1 MSDIFSDAYLTVE
14 YHSHMMNASFV
25 ETQSQLCSTLKN
37 QTPIPLEAYASCL
50 DAKSQF
56 YYTITFLLI
65 PLIFYLTEFLT
76 LTPEYEPT
84 GLRHRIAKVCNE
96 LKSPNLLW
104 CERLYKVCTA
114 VVLIVVTFFALVL
127 WQPVTAVCKF
137 YRDARYE
144 ASEGTI
150 KVNICLIFS

>member
-1 MSDIFSDAYLTVE
+1 MF
-14 YHSHMMNASFV
+14 
-25 ETQSQLCSTLKN
+25 
-37 QTPIPLEAYASCL
+37 
-50 DAKSQF
+50 QF

-84 GLRHRIAKVCNE
+84 GLRDRLVRECSE
-96 LKSPNLLW
+96 LRNPNLLW
-104 CERLYKVCTA
+104 CERLIKFCTILA
-114 VVLIVVTFFALVL
+114 LIVITFVALVL

-150 KVNICLIFS
+150 KVRK

>member
-1 MSDIFSDAYLTVE
+1 MCAE
-14 YHSHMMNASFV
+14 
-25 ETQSQLCSTLKN
+25 LKN
-37 QTPIPLEAYASCL
+37 HTPIPLEAYASCL

-84 GLRHRIAKVCNE
+84 GLRWRLAHVCNE
-96 LKSPNLLW
+96 LRNPNLLW
-104 CERLYKVCTA
+104 CERLIKLCTA
-114 VVLIVVTFFALVL
+114 LALIVITFAALVL

-150 KVNICLIFS
+150 KVLISELL